1 MSHCGLAPSIKEAGM
16 GRTSIGALALLA
28 AGIAAI
34 AVADETGQ
42 LRAREAGAALARGNL
57 DQAIALYTDAL
68 EDKTLPNERRATLL
82 TDRGVAY
89 ARRQSLKDAIEDFNR
104 AIQLYP
110 EYAAVYNNR
119 GNVLLGIGAVREAM
133 KDFDRALALAPG
145 YAAAFS
151 NRAGGYMKLGQ
162 TDLAIADYTKAIAL
176 IPANP
181 AALTGRGRAHLA
193 AWRPQAAI
201 RDFTRAVALDA
212 RFSAAYRSRA
222 ETRLA
227 MERYEEAIEDF
238 SRAIAF
244 EARNADLYV
253 LRGSAYLQAGN
264 AASAVKDFATGIELN
279 PRSGGA
285 YVARG
290 FAYAKAEAFD
300 DALAD
305 FARAIELEPRS
316 PKAFAYRAWTYR
328 RQQQPELALKDVE
341 RALRLDANSA
351 EAYWAR
357 GEIHDAQGRPAQ
369 AVPDLKKAVSLD
381 PLLKDAARALERL
394 GAGESSEEVELADAG
409 ADHWRVFAK
418 GRQYF
423 ATNEQIPRLK
433 VDIEMMG
440 KGQPRILEWELK
452 NGAVCRH
459 RRAALPCRRGRG
471 AARFR
476 GAGADCHRR
485 PAVEQRGVRRDAAAR
500 HQARAADLGRGQA
513 GGGER
518 GRDERGV
525 PAAPGQGEG
534 VGPAAQEGGR
544 AAQALVA
551 LGRPARAQAQ
561 DAVRAAVRKLAAGGC
576 AGGRLT
582 WPAFTPAQ
590 PTIKPS
596 AALGR
601 YNQGTAQ
608 PQFSQQQGRKP
619 WSAPWRAAPLRWR
632 WLPPAPMPHAA
643 RKPPSARLRQLRR
656 HGRRRRRGGCGQR
669 AGFAWHRRAEAPA
682 GGDAD
687 PGGRPS
693 GAAPDR
699 ARR

>member
-1 MSHCGLAPSIKEAGM
+1 M

-57 DQAIALYTDAL
+57 DQAIALYSDAL

-418 GRQYF
+418 GRLYF

-452 NGAVCRH
+452 KAPFAGIGVLRFHAGVVEGPRGSEELEQIAIVDLQSNTVVSVETQ
-459 RRAALPCRRGRG
+459 RRGTKLAQLTWDEG
-471 AARFR
+471 KLVVAS
-476 GAGADCHRR
+476 ADGTNEEYQLRQGK
-485 PAVEQRGVRRDAAAR
+485 AKE
-500 HQARAADLGRGQA
+500 
-513 GGGER
+513 
-518 GRDERGV
+518 
-525 PAAPGQGEG
+525 AAP
-534 VGPAAQEGGR
+534 PPKK
-544 AAQALVA
+544 VA
-551 LGRPARAQAQ
+551 E
-561 DAVRAAVRKLAAGGC
+561 
-576 AGGRLT
+576 
-582 WPAFTPAQ
+582 Q
-590 PTIKPS
+590 PKPWS
-596 AALGR
+596 PWGDQR
-601 YNQGTAQ
+601 
-608 PQFSQQQGRKP
+608 GRKP
-619 WSAPWRAAPLRWR
+619 KTLFE
-632 WLPPAPMPHAA
+632 L
-643 RKPPSARLRQLRR
+643 LF
-656 HGRRRRRGGCGQR
+656 GN
-669 AGFAWHRRAEAPA
+669 
-682 GGDAD
+682 
-687 PGGRPS
+687 
-693 GAAPDR
+693 
-699 ARR
+699 